1 MGDFMIYTNN
11 IKDLRT
17 KRGLSLR
24 QLAKYTG
31 ISKSSLSA
39 IERDEQDFKVSTLVI
54 LTKFF
59 NSDLSDV
66 IKF

>member
-1 MGDFMIYTNN
+1 MSI
-11 IKDLRT
+11 
-17 KRGLSLR
+17 R

-59 NSDLSDV
+59 DSDLSDV

>member
-11 IKDLRT
+11 IKELRT
-17 KRGLSLR
+17 KRGLSVR

-39 IERDEQDFKVSTLVI
+39 IEHNEQDFKVSTLVV

-59 NSDLSDV
+59 DLQL
-66 IKF
+66 